1 MTISHDD
8 KGCPDLQALV
18 DLAGRRHAASIGE
31 QYVEDPFK
39 RPAHHGGYQHADWRA
54 WDEAV
59 AGWRQD
65 YRDQLCRELEVGKH
79 RQHKLRRSSGKER
92 RAGATRRMR
101 GDYDNARERF

>member
-39 RPAHHGGYQHADWRA
+39 RPPHHGGYQHADWRA

-79 RQHKLRRSSGKER
+79 SQHKLRRSSGKER

-101 GDYDNARERF
+101 